1 MSRAAARL
9 LHTVVAV
16 LCWASLA
23 VDVVALPLTEP
34 DEPASLAAR
43 YVELFSYFTIL
54 SVVLVGVVSTALA
67 LRPER
72 DGRLLRVLRLDALV
86 CITVTG
92 VVYHVLLRETHDVE
106 GVYVLTSFVDHTVVP
121 VLALATWLLVG
132 PRPRT
137 DARTAL
143 LSVVLPLV
151 WVGWTFVRGS
161 LVDSYPYPFL
171 DVTQIGAGSAAVNTA
186 GVAVGFLLL
195 AALITGAERV
205 LPPAPRQAEEPARTA
220 ATTGASARNA

>member
-1 MSRAAARL
+1 VTPTTARL
-9 LHTVVAV
+9 LHATVAA
-16 LCWASLA
+16 LCWVSLTI
-23 VDVVALPLTEP
+23 DVVALPLTEP
-34 DEPASLAAR
+34 DRPASLPAR

-54 SVVLVGVVSTALA
+54 SVVLVGVVSTLLA
-67 LRPER
+67 LDPRR
-72 DGRLLRVLRLDALV
+72 DGNLLRVLRLDALV

-92 VVYHVLLRETHDVE
+92 AVYHLLLRATHDVE
-106 GVYVLTSFVDHTVVP
+106 GVSVLTSFLDHTVVP
-121 VLALATWLLVG
+121 LLALVVWLLAG

-151 WVGWTFVRGS
+151 WVAWTFVRGAV
-161 LVDSYPYPFL
+161 VDSYPYPFL
-171 DVTQIGAGSAAVNTA
+171 DVTQIGAGTAAVNTA

-195 AALITGAERV
+195 AGLITAGERA
-205 LPPAPRQAEEPARTA
+205 LPTVPGQPADPARIA